1 METTRDGREVPVP
14 GYGFNNGYYGD
25 NISLVLANSEL
36 ETIGSWDVSECQV
49 VRD

>member
-36 ETIGSWDVSECQV
+36 ETIGSWDVS
-49 VRD
+49 